1 MGASRECELIQS
13 IRCTWLILEISHEY
27 WMLHCDLRWAYCFHF
42 QAFCKVGQ
50 FIAGQLGLG
59 FSKDGLQQ
67 KQVEKSKRAQEPWR
81 SLYL

>member
-1 MGASRECELIQS
+1 MNIECFIVIYTELTVFTF
-13 IRCTWLILEISHEY
+13 RHL
-27 WMLHCDLRWAYCFHF
+27 AYCFHF